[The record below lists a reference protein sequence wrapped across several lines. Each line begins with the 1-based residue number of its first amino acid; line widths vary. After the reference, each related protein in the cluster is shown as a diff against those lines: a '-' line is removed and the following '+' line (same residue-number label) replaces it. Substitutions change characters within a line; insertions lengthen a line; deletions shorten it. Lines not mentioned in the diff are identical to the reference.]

1 MKTKDRQK
9 AVKKVHTLNAILSV
23 KKVRKAIEGS
33 GGVKSIIAKRC
44 GVSRVGFW
52 KWLQTHPEMHDEIQ
66 HAREARIDMA
76 EINMFKLSE
85 EGDFNAN
92 KYILDTL
99 GRSRG
104 YGSRTEID
112 INQKSIN
119 VNIEMKP
126 EDIEELTEFLQTHK
140 K

>member
-1 MKTKDRQK
+1 MAKVDKRK
-9 AVKKVHTLNAILSV
+9 AIKKVIKHNTILSV
-23 KKVRKAIEGS
+23 PKVRKAIEGS

-44 GVSRVGFW
+44 GVTRVGFW

-99 GRSRG
+99 GRTRG
-104 YGSRTEID
+104 YGTRTEID

-126 EDIEELTEFLQTHK
+126 EDIEELTEFLETHK

>member
-126 EDIEELTEFLQTHK
+126 EDVTELTEFLQTHK